1 MVITELSG
9 LQAASTALANLTG
22 EIEAAR
28 AAEQKAVDAAQNDAS
43 RSGQWKAEQIAQI
56 RRGTRVPALLAELK
70 TRYAEFQETRPI
82 WTSPIN
88 VLSKQSVL
96 PAPPDTT
103 TSGRALWESQEA
115 TVRANLRAELAAM
128 PLGVA
133 NLWATEAALNRQW
146 GRVYCAS
153 LVLKKLPFFLDSLPI
168 GPLVEAEEAF
178 YRGDVALRTGEIAAN
193 ELAGNRDATA
203 RIALGLMLQQH
214 EEKVKARMSRIKLNA
229 DEREQASTTKA
240 EDQEDEVLAMLE
252 ALPEMTVNLP
262 NRQTGAGFKPG
273 APVRA

>member
-1 MVITELSG
+1 MLITNIEELK
-9 LQAASTALANLTG
+9 AASTALTNLTT

-43 RSGQWKAEQIAQI
+43 RSGQWKAEQISKI
-56 RRGTRVPALLAELK
+56 RRETRVPALLAQLK
-70 TRYAEFQETRPI
+70 VRYAEFQETRPI
-82 WTSPIN
+82 WTSALN
-88 VLSKQSVL
+88 VLSKQPVL
-96 PAPPDTT
+96 APPIDTS

-115 TVRANLRAELAAM
+115 TVRTNIRAELAAM
-128 PLGVA
+128 PLGAA
-133 NLWATEAALNRQW
+133 NIWAQEAAINRQW

-153 LVLKKLPFFLDSLPI
+153 LVLKTLPFFLDSLPI
-168 GPLVEAEEAF
+168 GPLVEAEDAF

-203 RIALGLMLQQH
+203 RVALGLMLQQH

-229 DEREQASTTKA
+229 DEREEASNTEEPA
-240 EDQEDEVLAMLE
+240 SDDEVLAMLE
-252 ALPEMTVNLP
+252 ALPPMVINLP